1 MILTQVINYIKT
13 AVAKT
18 RTITLTKFL
27 EYISAATLLV
37 SVTLTSFNV
46 YPLNLYVNIFNT
58 LLYIWW
64 SIRIGAKSQV
74 YAQIIII
81 IIPLWVLTFG

>member
-1 MILTQVINYIKT
+1 MTLISKLFKSL
-13 AVAKT
+13 
-18 RTITLTKFL
+18 TLTKFL
-27 EYISAATLLV
+27 EYISAATLLL
-37 SVTLTSFNV
+37 SVTLTSFNI

-64 SIRIGAKSQV
+64 SIRIEAKSQV

-81 IIPLWVLTFG
+81 IIPLYVLTFG

>member
-1 MILTQVINYIKT
+1 MGWYNRVKKL
-13 AVAKT
+13 
-18 RTITLTKFL
+18 TLTKFL

-37 SVTLTSFNV
+37 SVTLTSLNI
-46 YPLNLYVNIFNT
+46 YPINLYVNIFNT

-81 IIPLWVLTFG
+81 IIPLYVLTFG